1 MYFLH
6 WKNLELWLKFLW
18 RSFLLTISQHPS
30 DNKSTGL
37 LPVGRQAITWNDVNQ
52 DWWCHMVS
60 LGHTELKLIVAYNG
74 DNDLDLGS
82 ALTPVLA
89 CCLTAPSHYLNQC
102 WLIISEVLWHSPEAN
117 FTGNCLK
124 FWEDTEHKISRVH
137 WHWMTELTTK
147 LYTYLSTIKISLKN

>member
-1 MYFLH
+1 MHFLH
-6 WKNLELWLKFLW
+6 WKYLELRLKFPW

-37 LPVGRQAITWNDVNQ
+37 LPVGCQAITWNDVNQ

-74 DNDLDLGS
+74 NNDLDLGS

-89 CCLTAPSHYLNQC
+89 CCLTAPSHYLNQTC
-102 WLIISEVLWHSPEAN
+102 QL
-117 FTGNCLK
+117 LK
-124 FWEDTEHKISRVH
+124 IVWCSTFRDDAQRCDICIAAQVFSC
-137 WHWMTELTTK
+137 
-147 LYTYLSTIKISLKN
+147 YLESVYSKKVFFIKH